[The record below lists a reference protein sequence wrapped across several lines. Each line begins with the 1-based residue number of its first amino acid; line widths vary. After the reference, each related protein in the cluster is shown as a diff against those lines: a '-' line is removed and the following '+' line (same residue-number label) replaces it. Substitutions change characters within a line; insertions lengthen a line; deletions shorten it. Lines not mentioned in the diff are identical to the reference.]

1 MKSLLPFVGPFL
13 LALVGCSTSPIRT
26 DDESFNPLEQPGNYR
41 RPAITQAKGFPAGQ
55 FVQAAVDNTA
65 FFKTNPDSS
74 TTADK
79 LLRQGTSMK
88 VISSD
93 SANAKVELDSGEIGY
108 VPAVMLFNP
117 NSAPQPPETITPGYP
132 PLPTNGNGN
141 GEPLPVIDP
150 SEQPPNNATPTTANP
165 SAQKTG
171 APVPP
176 VTAPTQ

>member
-1 MKSLLPFVGPFL
+1 MNILLTLVGPCL
-13 LALVGCSTSPIRT
+13 LALVGCSTSAIRT
-26 DDESFNPLEQPGNYR
+26 DDEGFNPLEQPGNYR
-41 RPAITQAKGFPAGQ
+41 RPAITQANGFSAGQ

-65 FFKTNPDSS
+65 FFKSSPDSS
-74 TTADK
+74 TNADK

-93 SANAKVELDSGEIGY
+93 SVNAKVELDSGEIGY
-108 VPAVMLFNP
+108 VPTVMLFNP
-117 NSAPQPPETITPGYP
+117 NSAPQPSETIAPGYS
-132 PLPTNGNGN
+132 PLPTNGSGN

-150 SEQPPNNATPTTANP
+150 SEQPPNDATPTTADP

-171 APVPP
+171 IPAPP